1 MKGYLKMKNWYRGLE
16 KDTKEWVEG
25 YYAQREYIYYETNEK
40 DENKKIVEQ
49 ECILRKKEGGFE
61 INDIIQGTSGQYIG
75 IQDKNGKYIFEQD
88 ILKIIVPETE
98 GCVVG
103 VVQYSTEESCFGIS
117 YGGVFFGLNEYCTNK
132 ILEVIG
138 NIYEDNDLLE
148 KIKKIQE
155 EAGAL
160 TEAIEHAEI
169 IASEAENCE
178 CKKEH
183 QQLAEW
189 LKELEMYRAN
199 VCENKI

>member
-1 MKGYLKMKNWYRGLE
+1 MKNWYRGIE

-25 YYAQREYIYYETNEK
+25 YYGNYIISE
-40 DENKKIVEQ
+40 ENKKLLEQ
-49 ECILRKKEGGFE
+49 ECILRMKEGSFE
-61 INDIIQGTSGQYIG
+61 INNIIQGTSGQYIG
-75 IQDKNGKYIFEQD
+75 VQDKNGKYIFEQD
-88 ILKIIVPETE
+88 ILKITVPGTE

-103 VVQYSTEESCFGIS
+103 VVQYSTEKSCFGIL
-117 YGGVFFGLNEYCTNK
+117 YGGVFFGLNEYCANK

-138 NIYEDNDLLE
+138 NVYEDNDLLE

-155 EAGAL
+155 EAVAL

-178 CKKEH
+178 CKREH

-189 LKELEMYRAN
+189 LKELEMYRAD
-199 VCENKI
+199 VCANIR

>member
-1 MKGYLKMKNWYRGLE
+1 MKNWYRGIE

-25 YYAQREYIYYETNEK
+25 YYAQREYILTEINK
-40 DENKKIVEQ
+40 KGENKKLVEE
-49 ECILRKKEGGFE
+49 ECILRKKESSFE

-75 IQDKNGKYIFEQD
+75 IQDKNGKYIFEKD
-88 ILKIIVPETE
+88 ILKITVPETKD
-98 GCVVG
+98 CVVG
-103 VVQYSTEESCFGIS
+103 VVQYSIEKSCFGIS
-117 YGGVFFGLNEYCTNK
+117 YDGVFFCLNEYYDNK

-138 NIYEDNDLLE
+138 NVYENNDLLE

-160 TEAIEHAEI
+160 TEAIEHAEM

-178 CKKEH
+178 CKREH

-189 LKELEMYRAN
+189 LKELEMYRADICAN
-199 VCENKI
+199 RI